1 MALTFSSSNG
11 LYIRPSSCNHVLE
24 DQGIEER
31 TASFDGDLIERAS
44 SCKPA
49 LSSIKKNLDSLKS
62 LEEKDIVEIEDGAR
76 LKQFETY
83 KRLLLL
89 NGYIKEPSDLR
100 LDSNAFPVLC
110 DLRSRRKVTSTIA
123 TSKVLKFSP
132 NIDMLRLNP
141 EKAKINYSLAKT
153 DFNHWLDKR
162 WALKYEPDSNN
173 WIFKGW
179 VPKYGTD
186 SNHWIDNR
194 WIQECDNFTDFSR
207 FHIAVFKK
215 DVKTIEEML
224 SHRSKIVIN
233 CLIQKRDANNLTAFH
248 WAVILGDSNIVKVIL
263 NQIKPE
269 DRLSTL
275 IMQDNRGWS
284 VFKWAIATQNADL
297 IKIFFSSLEDEDKAF
312 LVTGIDQYK
321 RSHIHYA
328 IETGNNKIVKL
339 LLDQILSEKD
349 KSNLAFYEDFLGQ
362 TIFHLGVSILDVET
376 FEILFS
382 QLLPNKCARSMA
394 LQKLD
399 NLNQTP
405 LHYAA
410 IRSDVKLLEVIIR
423 NIVSEDKQKLIHI
436 QDVDGK
442 TALHLAVIHG
452 ISEECVSFLLDE
464 VDPKYLK
471 SYVMMKDKMGKTA
484 LHYLFSKQG
493 LCNKLLS
500 LFQKL
505 KSCSKD
511 DVTY

>member
-269 DRLSTL
+269 DRLSAL
-275 IMQDNRGWS
+275 NMQDNRGWS
-284 VFKWAIATQNADL
+284 VFKWAIANQNEDL
-297 IKIFFSSLEDEDKAF
+297 IKIIFSSLQDEDKAF

-493 LCNKLLS
+493 LCNRLL
-500 LFQKL
+500 
-505 KSCSKD
+505 
-511 DVTY
+511 V